1 MDIQK
6 SSQLSEVENDN
17 SSSIDINE
25 IVKPYVRKWPWFIV
39 SALMALIIGYIALK
53 FMTPVYEVQATV
65 LVKDSKGTGSPVANE
80 LGFLPD
86 LSGLGGLKTNSVAN
100 EIEILKSK
108 K

>member
-1 MDIQK
+1 VLYCFDHRIYCIK
-6 SSQLSEVENDN
+6 IYDTCLCTGDC
-17 SSSIDINE
+17 
-25 IVKPYVRKWPWFIV
+25 
-39 SALMALIIGYIALK
+39 AL
-53 FMTPVYEVQATV
+53 
-65 LVKDSKGTGSPVANE
+65 KDSKGTGSPVAND